1 MLSSGWSF
9 SGDRVSMDG
18 THYLGNRCRLSL
30 MPAAKPDAVKTF
42 ESVLERTSDRLRWV
56 IARIPFD
63 AAKTWGKRGQ
73 LKIQGE
79 INDFAFSAILFP
91 DGQGQ
96 HFLIVNKKML
106 SGGKTAAGRTAKFRL
121 QPDTT
126 PRITVSPPAELL
138 RELGQS
144 KRLLKFFESLSTSR
158 RHEIAKWIAQCKT
171 SDARKRRS
179 EQIAERLME
188 TMEAERELPPIMQLA
203 FRQNPKASEQW
214 QRMSPSHRR
223 AHLFSIFYYRTPE
236 GRASRV
242 QKCVEEMLGRAEKSG
257 SRNREDSPEY

>member
-1 MLSSGWSF
+1 MSASKSA
-9 SGDRVSMDG
+9 SK
-18 THYLGNRCRLSL
+18 
-30 MPAAKPDAVKTF
+30 AAQAKTF
-42 ESVLERTSDRLRWV
+42 EAVLERTSDRLRWV

-63 AAKTWGKRGQ
+63 VAKLWGKRGQ
-73 LKIQGE
+73 IRVQGE
-79 INDFAFSAILFP
+79 INGFAFGGTLFP
-91 DGQGQ
+91 DGQGG

-106 SGGKTAAGRTAKFRL
+106 SGGKTAAGLTAKFRL

-144 KRLLKFFESLSTSR
+144 KRLLKFFESLNPSR

-179 EQIAERLME
+179 LQFAERLME

-203 FRQNPKASEQW
+203 FRQNPRAREKWEQMP
-214 QRMSPSHRR
+214 QSHRR
-223 AHLFSIFYYRTPE
+223 AHLLAIFYYRTPE
-236 GRASRV
+236 ARANRV
-242 QKCVEEMLGRAEKSG
+242 EKCVKEMLERTEKERSSDRE
-257 SRNREDSPEY
+257 SRRSRGVI